1 VLSDLFTPGY
11 YRYISHQPSVLI
23 IWFELFD
30 FLHRMITPCP
40 FGHWPLCKL
49 FLFCQCGYLPIAYLI
64 GIKHLVRFFFFAM
77 YYRILCIK
85 CQQFMWIW
93 FILPFKHLGSVNFVT
108 FFLKECLMF
117 SKATFMLKKKQY
129 YFVKYIYD
137 SKITFFI
144 LVFFLMVAYN
154 M

>member
-1 VLSDLFTPGY
+1 
-11 YRYISHQPSVLI
+11 
-23 IWFELFD
+23 
-30 FLHRMITPCP
+30 
-40 FGHWPLCKL
+40 
-49 FLFCQCGYLPIAYLI
+49 
-64 GIKHLVRFFFFAM
+64 
-77 YYRILCIK
+77 
-85 CQQFMWIW
+85 
-93 FILPFKHLGSVNFVT
+93 
-108 FFLKECLMF
+108 MF